1 MAGIFKPILEASVM
15 ASVMICLVLLIRALL
30 ARSMRPGVMLMLW
43 GLVLLRL
50 FLPLT
55 LTSPVN
61 LITIPRQSI
70 AIQSDY
76 APAAAQDFT
85 PAAEGGA
92 SAPQMSA
99 VSGSSDTVEPAVKKS
114 ADTGGDTANAPA
126 WNISCHI
133 WDVAAAAWVAG
144 ILATLLLFARKARI
158 CSKHLKLCAPVTDAA
173 VLDMIRRH
181 SDEAGIRTAAAALV
195 CDFVHAP
202 MVYGYF
208 RPRILIPTI
217 FLNMGRGSLGAIL
230 LHEVIHIRRRDIL
243 KNYIWLVAKALHWFN
258 PLVWLA
264 FELYEDDIELCR
276 DYNVAYMLNTDG
288 AFVYSMSLL
297 EAARLSRRTAYPPS
311 QAAALFESTGSL
323 KTRIFRLMKPVKH
336 KKTAAILSVLLA
348 LVMTVTCF
356 TTACQPTP
364 VTPPVPNKNVDIVE
378 QVVDANKEENKP
390 KLSEYKQ
397 AVDEQIKALGSH
409 LDMEMQPNKQ
419 VKIVVNADI
428 VSPGNIK
435 IPVMRLKPKN
445 FSKEQ
450 FEAFVKYL
458 TNGEPLYYQTFNKQ
472 TGEMFSK
479 EEMTAII
486 ARIKGLLNNKDLPGN
501 TRSAWKS
508 RIREMENAYDGA
520 PTQSEE
526 KLYDGTLTVTQSAE
540 EDSDGTIT
548 YYDSGSYTDL
558 KCYLGKDRAA
568 YINLIQSEKE
578 ASTQM
583 VFDNGNYGFGY
594 NTFKPY
600 DGADAER
607 LNMTYEEAKA
617 KAEEFVRAMDGED
630 TNMLMHSSSIGYDL
644 GTITNYTKE
653 TSPQCYSF
661 SFARSYNGFVL
672 KPVGHLW
679 GTLDMQKDPEAYAKR
694 VSPESM
700 FVTIDDEGI
709 CSTGWLNQ
717 TEYIETVTEDT
728 PLLDFNTV
736 VDNFEQ
742 YCKQKF
748 TWIPDDDTTPHGLTV
763 SFNVKRVEMNLMAIP
778 EKDNLENLVT
788 VPVWDFIADEEF
800 DDKEAVDVEGF
811 ALEGEKDISIVT
823 VNAINGTI
831 INREQGY

>member
-30 ARSMRPGVMLMLW
+30 AKSMRPGVMLMLW

-61 LITIPRQSI
+61 LITIPLQST

-76 APAAAQDFT
+76 APAAAQGFT

-99 VSGSSDTVEPAVKKS
+99 VSGSSDTVEPAVRKS

-158 CSKHLKLCAPVTDAA
+158 FSKHLKLCAPVTDAA

-195 CDFVHAP
+195 CDFVHVP

-378 QVVDANKEENKP
+378 QVVEANKEENKP

-419 VKIVVNADI
+419 VKIIVNADI

-450 FEAFVKYL
+450 SEAFVKYL
-458 TNGEPLYYQTFNKQ
+458 TNGKPLYYRDMGKSF
-472 TGEMFSK
+472 MSK
-479 EEMTAII
+479 EEMLNVVTS
-486 ARIKGLLNNKDLPGN
+486 IKELLNNKDLPGN
-501 TRSAWKS
+501 IRSPWKS
-508 RIREMENAYDGA
+508 RIKEMEGDEYTSAISRAD
-520 PTQSEE
+520 E
-526 KLYDGTLTVTQSAE
+526 KPYDGTFTVARKSKTN
-540 EDSDGTIT
+540 SDGSVT
-548 YYDSGSYTDL
+548 YYDNGSYLDL
-558 KCYLGKDRAA
+558 KCYMGKNRAA
-568 YINLIQSEKE
+568 WLKVMQPTNKTNSYMS
-578 ASTQM
+578 
-583 VFDNGNYGFGY
+583 FDNSNYGFGY
-594 NTFKPY
+594 NTFEPY

-630 TNMLMHSSSIGYDL
+630 TNMVMYSSSIGYDL
-644 GTITNYTKE
+644 GTITNYTKD

-672 KPVGHLW
+672 KRVGYLW
-679 GTLDMQKDPEAYAKR
+679 GTLDTQKDRDAYAR
-694 VSPESM
+694 QVSPESM
-700 FVTIDDEGI
+700 SVMMDDEGI
-709 CSTGWLNQ
+709 YEVYWHGQ